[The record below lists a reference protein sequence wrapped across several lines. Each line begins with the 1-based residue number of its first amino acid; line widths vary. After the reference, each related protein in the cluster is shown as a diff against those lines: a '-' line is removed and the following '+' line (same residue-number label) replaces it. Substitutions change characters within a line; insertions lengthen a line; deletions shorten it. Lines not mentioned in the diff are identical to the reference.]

1 MKLVPVVDYLRTRLD
16 QAQFVRHLVREIM
29 SLRYKS
35 EAENVEYELEDT
47 KETAAAQVSC
57 LEKHLEDAGLQREL
71 EIFRA
76 LAMDC
81 LEGLSSEHRQ
91 ALEKKENLRAQS
103 AHA

>member
-1 MKLVPVVDYLRTRLD
+1 M
-16 QAQFVRHLVREIM
+16 RHLVREIV

-35 EAENVEYELEDT
+35 EAENVKYELEDT

-57 LEKHLEDAGLQREL
+57 LEKHLEDVGLQREL

-76 LAMDC
+76 LDC